1 MSINNSSQL
10 TQPHAIRKIKDSWWP
25 LWDSSLLSW
34 DLNVDANSVSLYN
47 RMKFSICEVT
57 FSIIPGNT
65 YFDLRSFT
73 CSAVCTCRPRPCF
86 FESDGCGSPEI
97 PFNGQVNSTET
108 RADYSCD
115 PGYQLNGDLTR
126 HCRHSRWDGEQPTCK
141 IIYQFKNVTIVEM
154 STQMLNRSHVYPQ
167 RNRLL

>member
-47 RMKFSICEVT
+47 RIRFSICEVT

-65 YFDLRSFT
+65 YFDLRSLT
-73 CSAVCTCRPRPCF
+73 WSAARVDQGLVSLNQMDAVRRRFHSTAKSTLLRL
-86 FESDGCGSPEI
+86 ELI
-97 PFNGQVNSTET
+97 IAAIQVIN
-108 RADYSCD
+108 
-115 PGYQLNGDLTR
+115 
-126 HCRHSRWDGEQPTCK
+126 
-141 IIYQFKNVTIVEM
+141 
-154 STQMLNRSHVYPQ
+154 
-167 RNRLL
+167 